1 MPGKGVNLIVGSRN
15 TISLAIA
22 IGCLCPQI
30 DKAVVILEEQN
41 PMQNISKVL
50 PVYVQFVALLQL
62 TPCIVGADNL
72 VDC

>member
-1 MPGKGVNLIVGSRN
+1 MDTWQGLNLIVGSAN
-15 TISLAIA
+15 VLALA

-41 PMQNISKVL
+41 PLQNISKAL
-50 PVYVQFVALLQL
+50 SVYVQLVALL